1 MNREAEFHVIFYSGM
16 RLIHSAIFTRKS
28 INFVP
33 GANWARL
40 VRGNQKP
47 TGRMKMSGQT
57 HAQRRARA
65 LDVLRVLGG
74 TDTPEVTAQQ
84 LEDQNGPLGSFVV
97 DFALGDI
104 WSRNGMSKRDRSLI
118 VISILGALNMTRQ
131 LKVHVRGAINHGMT
145 PEEVR
150 EVFTHMSGYAGFPRA
165 LEAMHTANEV
175 LAEMGHGPKD
185 GKLAPAARL
194 TDAERWKL
202 GAEGL
207 SLITGRDIPPV
218 RPADDGRG
226 PVGLGPLG
234 GIAVDFCFGEIWAR
248 TQLKRRDR
256 SVLVCSILGALGRT
270 DELKIHVPA
279 ALRNSVTR
287 DELEELIVTMA
298 AYAGFPFAVEFRA
311 VLAGHTGNA

>member
-1 MNREAEFHVIFYSGM
+1 
-16 RLIHSAIFTRKS
+16 
-28 INFVP
+28 
-33 GANWARL
+33 
-40 VRGNQKP
+40 
-47 TGRMKMSGQT
+47 MSEQT
-57 HAQRRARA
+57 HAQRRAKA

-74 TDTPEVTAQQ
+74 NDKPEQAAQQ
-84 LEDQNGPLGSFVV
+84 IEDQNGPLGSFVI

-104 WSRNGMSKRDRSLI
+104 WTRNGISKRDRSLI
-118 VISILGALNMTRQ
+118 VMSILGALNTTRQ

-150 EVFTHMSGYAGFPRA
+150 EVFTHMCGYAGFPRA
-165 LEAMHTANEV
+165 LDAMHAANEV
-175 LAEMGHGPKD
+175 LKEMGHGPKD
-185 GKLAPAARL
+185 GKLPSAERL
-194 TDAERWKL
+194 SDVERWKR

-207 SLITGRDIPPV
+207 SLITGREIPPV

-270 DELKIHVPA
+270 DELKIHIPA
-279 ALRNSVTR
+279 ALRNGVTR
-287 DELEELIVTMA
+287 QELEELIVTLA

-311 VLAGHTGNA
+311 VLIEHLKKE

>member
-1 MNREAEFHVIFYSGM
+1 
-16 RLIHSAIFTRKS
+16 
-28 INFVP
+28 
-33 GANWARL
+33 
-40 VRGNQKP
+40 
-47 TGRMKMSGQT
+47 MSDQT
-57 HAQRRARA
+57 HAQRRAKA
-65 LDVLRVLGG
+65 LEVLRVLGG
-74 TDTPEVTAQQ
+74 TDTPEVTAQT
-84 LEDQNGPLGSFVV
+84 LEDRNGPLGSFVV
-97 DFALGDI
+97 DFAMGDI
-104 WSRNGMSKRDRSLI
+104 WSRNALSRRDRSLI

-131 LKVHVRGAINHGMT
+131 LRTHVRGAIHHGMT

-150 EVFTHMSGYAGFPRA
+150 EVFTHMCGYAGFPRA
-165 LEAMHTANEV
+165 LDAMHVANEV
-175 LAEMGHGPKD
+175 LEEMGCGPKD

-194 TDAERWKL
+194 SDAERWKL

-207 SLITGRDIPPV
+207 SAITGRPIPPT

-234 GIAVDFCFGEIWAR
+234 GIAVDFCFGEIWSR

-279 ALRNSVTR
+279 ALRNGVTR
-287 DELEELIVTMA
+287 DELEELIVTLA

-311 VLAGHTGNA
+311 VLMEHLKKD

>member
-1 MNREAEFHVIFYSGM
+1 
-16 RLIHSAIFTRKS
+16 
-28 INFVP
+28 
-33 GANWARL
+33 
-40 VRGNQKP
+40 
-47 TGRMKMSGQT
+47 MSGQS
-57 HAQRRARA
+57 HAQRRAKA
-65 LDVLRVLGG
+65 LDILRVLGG
-74 TDTPEVTAQQ
+74 NDKPEQAAQR

-97 DFALGDI
+97 DFAMGDI
-104 WSRNGMSKRDRSLI
+104 WSRNGISKRDRSLI
-118 VISILGALNMTRQ
+118 VMSILGALNMTRQ
-131 LKVHVRGAINHGMT
+131 LKVHVRGAINHGMM

-150 EVFTHMSGYAGFPRA
+150 EVCTHMCGYAGFPRA
-165 LEAMHTANEV
+165 LDAMHAANEV
-175 LAEMGHGPKD
+175 LTDMGHAPKD

-194 TDAERWKL
+194 SDEERWKL

-207 SLITGRDIPPV
+207 SVITGRDIPPV

-270 DELKIHVPA
+270 DELKIHIPA
-279 ALRNSVTR
+279 ALRNGVTR

-311 VLAGHTGNA
+311 VLMDHLKKA